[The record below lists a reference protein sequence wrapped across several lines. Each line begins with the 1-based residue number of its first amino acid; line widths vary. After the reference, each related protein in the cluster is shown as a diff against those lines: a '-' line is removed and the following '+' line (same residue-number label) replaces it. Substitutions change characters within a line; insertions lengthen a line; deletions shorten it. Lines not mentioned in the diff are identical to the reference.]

1 MKVLMINSVC
11 GILSTGRICTD
22 IAKIL
27 ISQGHEV
34 KIAYGRGEVPTEYK
48 DIAVKIGTNFDIKT
62 HAILSRV
69 FDTAGFHSKKAT
81 KDFIKWVKEYDPDVI
96 HLHNLH
102 GYYINLPILF
112 DYLKASNKKIFISLH
127 DCWTFTGHCSHFD
140 NEGCQKWQNGCFK
153 CALKNAYPKSLIFDN
168 SKCNYLKK
176 KELFSNL
183 KNVTF
188 IVMSKWLENIVKK
201 SFLKDYPLKVIP
213 NGIDLS
219 VFKPTPSTIRQDY
232 NLNDKTVVLGVAS
245 SWNKDK
251 GLFDFYKLS
260 QKLKDKYKVV
270 LVGLSKQQ
278 LSELPS
284 NVLGFEKTN
293 NLVELAKFYSMA
305 DVFVNLTYNDTFPT
319 VNMESQACGTPA
331 ITYKTGGSPD
341 NVLNVGVV
349 EKGNIDAVIELITS
363 GEYKKSIIDAKNF
376 DKQVNYLK
384 YVETYKGE

>member
-34 KIAYGRGEVPTEYK
+34 KIAYGRGEVPIEYK

-62 HAILSRV
+62 HALLSRV

-112 DYLKASNKKIFISLH
+112 DYLKTSNKKIFISLH

-140 NEGCQKWQNGCFK
+140 NAGCQKWQNGCYK
-153 CALKNAYPKSLIFDN
+153 CALKKAYPKSLIFDN
-168 SKCNYLKK
+168 SKSNYLKK

-188 IVMSKWLENIVKK
+188 IVMSKWLENEVKK
-201 SFLKDYPLKVIP
+201 SFLKDYSLKVIP

-219 VFKPTPSTIRQDY
+219 IFKPTPSTIRQDY
-232 NLNDKTVVLGVAS
+232 NLNYKTVVLGVAS

-251 GLFDFYKLS
+251 GLYDFYKLS
-260 QKLKDKYKVV
+260 QKLGDKYKVV
-270 LVGLSKQQ
+270 LVGLTKQQ
-278 LSELPS
+278 LGELPS
-284 NVLGFEKTN
+284 TVLGFEKTN
-293 NLVELAKFYSMA
+293 NLVELAEFYSMA

-319 VNMESQACGTPA
+319 VNMESQACGTPV

-341 NVLNVGVV
+341 NVLSVGVV

-363 GEYKKSIIDAKNF
+363 GEYKKSIIDTKNF